1 MTGAKTES
9 ETQFMIEILI
19 LVHFCKKLGVL
30 CRSRGRKAG
39 WFQFLLVISWF
50 GGEFFAGIFAGIVCM
65 IASGRLDEEPPFVII
80 YISALLGAGLGAW
93 STFLLVKMLPDL
105 SAADAQIEDRTC
117 SGCGEPLQRRATSC
131 PLCGKM
137 VRADA

>member
-1 MTGAKTES
+1 MTVL
-9 ETQFMIEILI
+9 ETRSMIEILI

-39 WFQFLLVISWF
+39 WFQFLLVIAWF
-50 GGEFFAGIFAGIVCM
+50 GGEFVAALVATVICM
-65 IASGRLDEEPPFVII
+65 IATGDPSVAAPFAVV
-80 YISALLGAGLGAW
+80 YPSALLGAGLGAW

-105 SAADAQIEDRTC
+105 SEADATIEDRAC
-117 SGCGEPLQRRATSC
+117 SGCGELLQRRARSC

-137 VRADA
+137 VRAEA